1 MDCQMPVMDG
11 YSAARAIRDWE
22 LDTGTPRTPIIALT
36 AHAFSGERE
45 KVMTAGMDDYLTK
58 PIPARLLETTLARWL
73 VADEVT
79 VPAESASSSASLSPV
94 TQPANDVVE
103 RVQLDAEVPRSLKVI
118 ELFLRLVPQQIEAL
132 LAAARSGD
140 PEELR
145 QTSHKLKGGCA
156 SVGAR
161 ALAEL
166 CEDIQHAAEQGDVS
180 DAEARAQQVRALFAP
195 TARELERELAQ
206 KRSLSA

>member
-1 MDCQMPVMDG
+1 M
-11 YSAARAIRDWE
+11 S
-22 LDTGTPRTPIIALT
+22 
-36 AHAFSGERE
+36 
-45 KVMTAGMDDYLTK
+45 AGMDDYLTK

-73 VADEVT
+73 VAEAV
-79 VPAESASSSASLSPV
+79 VVESARSSSSLQPV
-94 TQPANDVVE
+94 VQPDNDVAE
-103 RVQLDAEVPRSLKVI
+103 RVQLDASVPRSLKVI
-118 ELFLRLVPQQIEAL
+118 ELFLRLVPQQIDAL
-132 LAAARSGD
+132 LTAAQSGD

-180 DAEARAQQVRALFAP
+180 DAAARAEQVRALFGP
-195 TARELERELAQ
+195 TARELERELAK